1 MQDADKLLHLRCAS
15 KYYAWMLWHVRT
27 QEGQAKWYIIALPNC
42 AVLGFELLD
51 FHDVRQNMEAL
62 NIPVRT

>member
-1 MQDADKLLHLRCAS
+1 MCVKILRLDVMARENS
-15 KYYAWMLWHVRT
+15 GR
-27 QEGQAKWYIIALPNC
+27 EAKWYIIALPNC